1 MNRRDALFERAEA
14 LAQRVKAE
22 QVRVLTTH
30 AVVCEIGNALAKAKL
45 KPVAVALIDS
55 YRVDPR
61 VTVLPVSEALYERG
75 LELFRSRLDQDW
87 SLTDCLS
94 FVVMQEYGI
103 ADALTHDR
111 HFEQIGA
118 RALLR
123 DPHYDQSG
131 TPLY

>member
-1 MNRRDALFERAEA
+1 
-14 LAQRVKAE
+14 
-22 QVRVLTTH
+22 VLTTH

-45 KPVAVALIDS
+45 KSVAVALIDS
-55 YRVDPR
+55 YRTDPR

-94 FVVMQEYGI
+94 FVVMQDHGI

-111 HFEQIGA
+111 HFEQVGA

-123 DPHYDQSG
+123 DSHYDERG
-131 TPLY
+131 NLAV